1 MRWSGMNLPI
11 WKPKLDLITR
21 TSPIVPAL
29 MSSTSFAVCGCRRY
43 MKASPAK
50 VPALRAAWNTAS
62 ASKAV
67 SASGFSTSTC
77 LPASAALIAH
87 SAWLGCGVAI

>member
-1 MRWSGMNLPI
+1 MA
-11 WKPKLDLITR
+11 KPKLERISL
-21 TSPIVPAL
+21 TSPIAPDL
-29 MSSTSFAVCGCRRY
+29 TSSTSFSVCGCSRY
-43 MKASPAK
+43 MKASPRK
-50 VPALRAAWNTAS
+50 VPALRAAWIIAP

-67 SASGFSTSTC
+67 SPIGFSQSTC